1 MKYLFLII
9 IAAFFSC
16 RSTKYTMLPA
26 AYPAFLKE
34 GHRGA
39 RGLVPEN
46 TIASMKRALD
56 LGADVVEVD
65 VYITKDGEVLIAHD
79 PYVNRAISTVP
90 GTAELSAE
98 DAKKY
103 TWHQMEYADIKK
115 IDVGSKGNAAF
126 PRQTPQAAYMPLLGE
141 LIDSVEAYT
150 RQLSR
155 TPAIYNIEIKSDP
168 KFDGVYQPDA
178 AVIVKKVMDVVHS
191 KNLGKRFYLQSFDKR
206 QIQEVHKSYPDVITA
221 YLVARKLSVDA
232 YLAELGY
239 TPEILSPYYKEVSAQ
254 TVADC
259 KKHKMR
265 LVPWTVNTA
274 EEVDSL
280 LALGVNGIITDFPDL
295 LLKK

>member
-9 IAAFFSC
+9 ITAFFSC
-16 RSTKYTMLPA
+16 RSTKNTMLPT

-46 TIASMKRALD
+46 TIASMKKALD

-79 PYVNRAISTVP
+79 PFVNRAISTVP
-90 GTAELSAE
+90 GTNELTAD

-115 IDVGSKGNAAF
+115 IDVGSKGNPGF
-126 PRQTPQAAYMPLLGE
+126 PRQTPQPAYMPLLGE

-150 RQLSR
+150 KQLSR
-155 TPAIYNIEIKSDP
+155 KPAIYNIEIKADP

-191 KNLGKRFYLQSFDKR
+191 KNIGKRFYLQSFDKR

-221 YLVARKLSVDA
+221 YLVSRKLSVDA

-239 TPEILSPYYKEVSAQ
+239 TPEILSPYYKEVTAR
-254 TVADC
+254 TVSDC

-274 EEVDSL
+274 AEVDSL